1 MRKKQPMTTEE
12 SAWYSGMLVSVF
24 VAVFTIRLGVIVFV
38 PLAAFAVCAFVPWWK
53 IRKRMRVKRELEWE
67 KVGKETGEVVKTQG

>member
-24 VAVFTIRLGVIVFV
+24 VAVFTISRTSFEYSLSDTSLPF
-38 PLAAFAVCAFVPWWK
+38 LS
-53 IRKRMRVKRELEWE
+53 LTE
-67 KVGKETGEVVKTQG
+67 KS